1 MKLRFLAAF
10 GIWTLLLTACVTAN
24 ATATLPPS
32 VTPSI
37 RETPASATK
46 ASAPTVAFT
55 LTEALPGIDEPT
67 LPFQL
72 ISTAFEQGGPIP
84 AKYSCK
90 GEDISPSLAW
100 GDPPAGTKSL
110 ALIMDDPDA
119 PGGTWTHWVVFNISP
134 DLRELPEGIKA
145 GDLGVTFGKN
155 SWGLSDYGGPCP
167 PSGTHRYFFKLYAL
181 DTTLNL
187 DKTAEK
193 SQVMVAMEGHFLAEA
208 DLMGTFS
215 H

>member
-1 MKLRFLAAF
+1 MKLRFLAAV
-10 GIWTLLLTACVTAN
+10 GIWTLLLAACATAN
-24 ATATLPPS
+24 ATATQPPS
-32 VTPSI
+32 VTPPV
-37 RETPASATK
+37 RGVPASATE
-46 ASAPTVAFT
+46 APKPTMAFT
-55 LTEALPGIDEPT
+55 PTEALPGIDEPA

-84 AKYSCK
+84 TKYSCK
-90 GEDISPSLAW
+90 GEDISPSVAW

-134 DLRELPEGIKA
+134 DLRELPDNMQA
-145 GDLGVTFGKN
+145 ADLGVTIGEN
-155 SWGLSDYGGPCP
+155 SSGHSNYNGPCP
-167 PSGTHRYFFKLYAL
+167 PSGTHHYFFKLYAL
-181 DTTLNL
+181 DTTLSL
-187 DKTAEK
+187 DKSAGEK
-193 SQVMVAMEGHFLAEA
+193 QVLAAMEGHILAEA